1 VPHPERHPHDQHPH
15 AHPHAQ
21 AQHGDEQPLR
31 ADPYPF
37 VYSKDPWDR
46 RRFDLPGTAAPSSGK
61 RLPNAVVWFS
71 WAIVVLL
78 IGGGL
83 LSLVLRA
90 VGR

>member
-1 VPHPERHPHDQHPH
+1 MPHPESHPHDQHPH
-15 AHPHAQ
+15 AHAK
-21 AQHGDEQPLR
+21 HGDEQPLR

-37 VYSKDPWDR
+37 VYSKDAWDR
-46 RRFDLPGTAAPSSGK
+46 RRFGLPGAAAPSSGR
-61 RLPNAVVWFS
+61 RLPDAAVWFS